1 MGRMRHTHQQERR
14 ARSTIKSLL
23 MRASLQASQVKPC
36 SLTHEILLCFTFQA
50 NTLEDILWWCFPS
63 EHRISSSYFPI
74 FPLIFPFISPFFG
87 HTSLCCPHFLLN
99 PPLSSYSPTFSAHFL
114 PFSPLFSPFPIYFPS
129 SPPFSQFSF
138 HFPLRFPPFYL
149 TFLHFSHSFPHSSL
163 FFSSFPLPISSL
175 FPIFLSFSFAFPLH
189 CLHFSFTIPYSSSSG
204 SRLGVRGQRS
214 RCHCAAS
221 GLRSTSRPRLHDNR
235 SFRCRRPIRC
245 GRRHD

>member
-1 MGRMRHTHQQERR
+1 MALSFADPSDHFRFPSSLRSLPTQLILCSYDSQGPFQPFMGRMRHTHQQERR

-138 HFPLRFPPFYL
+138 HFPLRFPPFSL

-175 FPIFLSFSFAFPLH
+175 SPFSSPSPSLFPSTVSIFPSLFLILP
-189 CLHFSFTIPYSSSSG
+189 P
-204 SRLGVRGQRS
+204 RG
-214 RCHCAAS
+214 HA
-221 GLRSTSRPRLHDNR
+221 
-235 SFRCRRPIRC
+235 
-245 GRRHD
+245 

>member
-1 MGRMRHTHQQERR
+1 MGRMWHTHQQERR

-114 PFSPLFSPFPIYFPS
+114 PFSPLFSPFPIYPLFIFLIPPSFPFTFPS
-129 SPPFSQFSF
+129 DLLLFLSPFSIFPTRFLILPYFSLVF
-138 HFPLRFPPFYL
+138 PFPFHPFPHFPLLFLRFSPPLSPF
-149 TFLHFSHSFPHSSL
+149 FLHYSL
-163 FFSSFPLPISSL
+163 FFL
-175 FPIFLSFSFAFPLH
+175 
-189 CLHFSFTIPYSSSSG
+189 
-204 SRLGVRGQRS
+204 LGVTLRGQGSEVTVPLCCLR
-214 RCHCAAS
+214 AAQHEQAAA
-221 GLRSTSRPRLHDNR
+221 P
-235 SFRCRRPIRC
+235 
-245 GRRHD
+245 